1 MRALS
6 AFVRVRA
13 VWGRSA
19 PAVSALLLAAT
30 VAGCGGSSSSSQ
42 TTGAAGPNGSGP
54 SPNATAPSAAGQ
66 QSAAASPAT
75 TAASQASPAASSSA
89 HRVSTG
95 PGSKPPGKASG
106 FTRAGTYTYALSG
119 SSKSPL
125 GAQDVSGTG
134 TLAVDPPKGFS
145 QHSTQSG
152 KDGSQDLTVDVRSG
166 GLYLAEIK
174 IASQG
179 FNEDFQPSPP
189 VLYFPADYSQGR
201 KWSWT
206 ATSTDGKYT
215 LHVTSTITSTSSS
228 VTVGGKS
235 QHALIVDSTLHITG
249 SGFDITTQQR
259 DWVSTAYALVLKE
272 HATSSGTAYGASFS
286 SDVTRTLRSTT
297 PS

>member
-1 MRALS
+1 M
-6 AFVRVRA
+6 
-13 VWGRSA
+13 
-19 PAVSALLLAAT
+19 
-30 VAGCGGSSSSSQ
+30 SS
-42 TTGAAGPNGSGP
+42 
-54 SPNATAPSAAGQ
+54 
-66 QSAAASPAT
+66 
-75 TAASQASPAASSSA
+75 
-89 HRVSTG
+89 G
-95 PGSKPPGKASG
+95 PGSKPPGNAAG
-106 FTRAGTYTYALSG
+106 FTRAGTYTYTLSG
-119 SSKSPL
+119 KSTSPL

-134 TLAVDPPKGFS
+134 TLAVDAPKGFS

-152 KDGSQDLTVDVRSG
+152 KDGSQEMTVDVRSG

-179 FNEDFQPSPP
+179 FNEDFQPQPP

-206 ATSTDGKYT
+206 TTSTDGKYT
-215 LHVTSTITSTSSS
+215 LHVTSTISSTSSS

-272 HATSSGTAYGASFS
+272 HATTSGTAYGASFS
-286 SDVTRTLRSTT
+286 SDVTRILRSTT